1 VRRGP
6 RLDSAPLSSLLGE
19 NQMRTHGPH
28 LTAALLLAVAST
40 ARADVVTDWNVT
52 TIQTLAAEKAPPTL
66 GSRNIAIVHAAMFD
80 AVNAVTREHMPYRAK
95 LQPAAGASPV
105 AAAAAAA
112 HATLLR
118 LYPTRKDTLDAAL
131 EASLKPLPDDAA
143 RRDGVALGERA
154 AGALLALRAN
164 DGALQTLAYSA
175 RSGAGAWT
183 VSNGVAPLA
192 PHWGS
197 VAPFALQS
205 GAQFRAPPPP
215 TPDSAQHLRDY
226 DEVYRIGGKAST
238 VRTQE
243 QTDIAR
249 LWITLGVPTWNPI
262 ARQLSAAKGMR
273 VQHNARL
280 FALLN
285 IAGADALIACWDS
298 KYAHHGWR
306 PVDAIRAG
314 GVPGRAADPAWE
326 SAIPTPPFPG
336 YVSGHAC
343 FAGAA
348 QTVLEAEFGSGTIP
362 AVSLST
368 PTAPGVTRRYT
379 RLNDIVAEISNARIW
394 GGIHWRT
401 DQDAG
406 ETLGRQVGQWVVSRE
421 LRPAQ

>member
-1 VRRGP
+1 MR
-6 RLDSAPLSSLLGE
+6 
-19 NQMRTHGPH
+19 NQRTPIAA
-28 LTAALLLAVAST
+28 AALLLAIAST

-52 TIQTLAAEKAPPTL
+52 TIQTLGAEKAPLTL
-66 GSRNIAIVHAAMFD
+66 GSRNIAIVHAAVFD
-80 AVNAVTREHMPYRAK
+80 AVNAVSRAHMPYRAR
-95 LQPAAGASPV
+95 LPAPAGASAE

-118 LYPTRKDTLDAAL
+118 LYPAQKAALDAAL
-131 EASLKPLPDDAA
+131 DVSLKPLPDNAA
-143 RRDGVALGERA
+143 RRDGVALGEQA
-154 AGALLALRAN
+154 AAALLAQRAN
-164 DGALQTLAYSA
+164 DGAVQTLAYTA
-175 RSGAGAWT
+175 RTSAGAWT
-183 VSNGVAPLA
+183 MPSGVPPLGV
-192 PHWGS
+192 HWGQ
-197 VAPFALQS
+197 VAPFALTS

-215 TPDSAQHLRDY
+215 APDSAQQLRDY
-226 DEVYRIGGKAST
+226 DEVYRLGGKAST
-238 VRTQE
+238 HRTPE
-243 QTDIAR
+243 QTDVAR

-262 ARQLSAAKGMR
+262 ARQLSAAKGLKL
-273 VQHNARL
+273 QHNARL

-314 GVPGRAADPAWE
+314 GVPGRAADPTWE
-326 SAIPTPPFPG
+326 SAIRTPPFPG

-348 QTVLEAEFGSGTIP
+348 QAVLEAEFGSDTIP

-368 PTAPGVTRRYT
+368 PSAPGVTRRYT
-379 RLNDIVAEISNARIW
+379 RLQDIVDEISNARIW

-401 DQDAG
+401 DQTAG